1 MLPPAHPLIEAVNLS
16 SGWSSVPVL
25 HQINMKVG
33 PGEVVALLGPNGAG
47 KTTTILTLAGL
58 LEQTEGDVLVGG
70 SVTRKPF
77 HARVNQG
84 IGLVTEERS
93 VFMGLS
99 VRDNLRL
106 GRGSVERALDFFPEL
121 RSILGRRAGLC
132 SGGEQQMVT
141 LSRCLA
147 GEPKLIMVDE
157 LSLGLAPLI
166 VERLLRAIRDAADRG
181 VGVLMVEQH
190 VTQAFKIAD
199 RAYVMRRGR
208 ITIEGPI
215 SEIRGNV
222 DSLQKTYL
230 QG

>member
-1 MLPPAHPLIEAVNLS
+1 MSLVQPLIEAVNLS
-16 SGWSSVPVL
+16 SGWGSVPVL
-25 HQINMKVG
+25 HQINLSVA

-70 SVTRKPF
+70 NVTKKPLY
-77 HARVNQG
+77 ARINQG

-106 GRGSVERALDFFPEL
+106 GRGSIERAIELFPEL
-121 RSILGRRAGLC
+121 RPILGRKAGVC

-147 GEPKLIMVDE
+147 GDPKLIMVDE

-166 VERLLRAIRDAADRG
+166 VQRLLRAIRDAADRG

-199 RAYVMRRGR
+199 RAYVMNRGR
-208 ITIEGPI
+208 ITMEGAI
-215 SEIRGNV
+215 ADIR
-222 DSLQKTYL
+222 DSMESLQSSYL